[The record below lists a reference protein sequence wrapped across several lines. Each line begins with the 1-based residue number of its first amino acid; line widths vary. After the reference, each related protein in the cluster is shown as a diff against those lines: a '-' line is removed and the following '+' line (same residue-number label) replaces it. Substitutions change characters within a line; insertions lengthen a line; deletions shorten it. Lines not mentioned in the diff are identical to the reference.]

1 MIVKALRG
9 RRQVVLAGLG
19 FVSLGAPVGAYGVA
33 WPSMRASFHQPISSL
48 GLLLFVFWLARAM
61 GAVAGGH
68 LPDVG
73 GVRSLRVAATAL
85 AGVGLLGVAVAPT
98 WCCCSWPLP
107 PQASAAGC
115 STPR

>member
-48 GLLLFVFWLARAM
+48 GLLLFALLPVRALRNSE
-61 GAVAGGH
+61 H
-68 LPDVG
+68 L
-73 GVRSLRVAATAL
+73 
-85 AGVGLLGVAVAPT
+85 VGLAHDDHGT
-98 WCCCSWPLP
+98 GH
-107 PQASAAGC
+107 SAGN
-115 STPR
+115 P